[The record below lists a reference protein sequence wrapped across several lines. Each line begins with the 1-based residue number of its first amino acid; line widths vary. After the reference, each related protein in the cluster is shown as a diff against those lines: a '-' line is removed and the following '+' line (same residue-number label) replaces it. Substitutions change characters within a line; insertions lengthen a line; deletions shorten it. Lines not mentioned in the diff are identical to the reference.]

1 MKKILMIAPASY
13 PVNGAEAIV
22 NIKLLKALSDSG
34 KFEIDLISK
43 KNKKKLLKL
52 ILFIIISVFMYNF
65 VNVCVKILSK
75 TEKIRQIDQEI
86 LSEKEKNIIISE
98 KLQEVEKNSD
108 QTTSEDNSNNNVSNN
123 IRIFENIVQ

>member
-1 MKKILMIAPASY
+1 MR
-13 PVNGAEAIV
+13 
-22 NIKLLKALSDSG
+22 
-34 KFEIDLISK
+34 LISK

-65 VNVCVKILSK
+65 VNICVKILSK
-75 TEKIRQIDQEI
+75 TEKIRQINQEI

-108 QTTSEDNSNNNVSNN
+108 QTTSEDNSNNNISNN